1 MVVRKL
7 KAAIYECVLAHSL
20 CNAVTSTGP
29 CGTPFRRRADSV
41 LAQFLRLL
49 SLMPR
54 RLSLAASD
62 IRSRQ
67 PNTVHQH
74 AKFACDCDGRSAKAA
89 ALRNAEPPNP
99 DAGILFGSCEKG
111 ESRLMD
117 RAHCR
122 VSALGDAAIPIRLA

>member
-49 SLMPR
+49 SLM
-54 RLSLAASD
+54 RLDGCLSPPAIFGPVSQTRCISTASLRATAPAA
-62 IRSRQ
+62 
-67 PNTVHQH
+67 
-74 AKFACDCDGRSAKAA
+74 C
-89 ALRNAEPPNP
+89 
-99 DAGILFGSCEKG
+99 
-111 ESRLMD
+111 
-117 RAHCR
+117 
-122 VSALGDAAIPIRLA
+122 